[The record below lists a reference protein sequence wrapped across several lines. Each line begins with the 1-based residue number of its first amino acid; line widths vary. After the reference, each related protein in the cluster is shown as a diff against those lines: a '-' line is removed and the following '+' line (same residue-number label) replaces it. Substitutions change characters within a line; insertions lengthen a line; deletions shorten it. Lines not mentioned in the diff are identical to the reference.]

1 MELSRVW
8 AGRKQAEAKAPIPR
22 FTQKM
27 KIINRYRFRQAGRK
41 ITHKTEQR
49 EIKYRD

>member
-27 KIINRYRFRQAGRK
+27 KIINRFRQAGRK

-49 EIKYRD
+49 EIKYRN